1 MVVEEMMDLP
11 GNITASAV
19 WGLGVASFDELI
31 ALRLLDADGALAVP
45 ALAMEE
51 MLPEIEC
58 PRAVAKVLEES
69 DDSVESGRGIYSNVS
84 ENPTRVRVGE
94 EACAVVVVLSSFS
107 LEQSSIDGLLGLG
120 KPD

>member
-1 MVVEEMMDLP
+1 MVVEELIDLL

-19 WGLGVASFDELI
+19 WGLGIALFDEVI
-31 ALRLLDADGALAVP
+31 ALRRLDADGALAVP
-45 ALAMEE
+45 ALAIDD

-69 DDSVESGRGIYSNVS
+69 DDSVESGRGIYSSVS

-107 LEQSSIDGLLGLG
+107 MERSSIIGLLGLR